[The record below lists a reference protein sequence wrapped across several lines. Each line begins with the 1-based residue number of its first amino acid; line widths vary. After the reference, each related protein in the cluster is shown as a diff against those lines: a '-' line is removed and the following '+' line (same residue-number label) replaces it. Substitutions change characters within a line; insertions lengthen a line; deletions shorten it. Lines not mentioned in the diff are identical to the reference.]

1 MSSIICKEVC
11 IGTSVNLFVDSN
23 EKVVE
28 TTIYIPLGR
37 DLELYTNIFNSINDG
52 RLYMLMGDDVEI
64 STEVEVRGYVPFPVD
79 ERFKNIVAL
88 SVEGNDFI
96 GDILEDNKT
105 NNVLLSLRDGILAL
119 LASPLSE
126 MGSGKVLD
134 LKRLASDVDSAII
147 NYNDVLE
154 AYKIIPTKVRRHLD
168 VFSFINTFSVDGL
181 VSDEIDRLR
190 NFVGK

>member
-23 EKVVE
+23 DEVVE

-37 DLELYTNIFNSINDG
+37 DLELYTSIFNSLNDG

-64 STEVEVRGYVPFPVD
+64 STEVKVRGYVPFPVD
-79 ERFKNIVAL
+79 ERFRNIIAL
-88 SVEGNDFI
+88 SVEGTEFI
-96 GDILEDNKT
+96 GDILEDYKT
-105 NNVLLSLRDGILAL
+105 DNTLLALRENILTL

-126 MGSGKVLD
+126 IGSGGVFD
-134 LKRLASDVDSAII
+134 LKKLASDIDKVII

-154 AYKIIPTKVRRHLD
+154 AYKIIPTKIRRHLD
-168 VFSFINTFSVDGL
+168 VFSFTNTFSLDGL
-181 VSDEIDRLR
+181 IPDEIDRLR
-190 NFVGK
+190 DFVGK

>member
-64 STEVEVRGYVPFPVD
+64 STEMKVRGYVPFPVD

-105 NNVLLSLRDGILAL
+105 NNALLSLRDGILAL

-134 LKRLASDVDSAII
+134 LKKLASDVDRAII

-168 VFSFINTFSVDGL
+168 VFSFINTFSVAGL
-181 VSDEIDRLR
+181 IPDEIDRLR

>member
-23 EKVVE
+23 DEVVE

-37 DLELYTNIFNSINDG
+37 DLELYTSIFNSLNDG

-64 STEVEVRGYVPFPVD
+64 STEVKVRGYVPFPVD

-126 MGSGKVLD
+126 IGSGGVFD
-134 LKRLASDVDSAII
+134 LKKLASDIDKVII

-154 AYKIIPTKVRRHLD
+154 AYKIIPTKIRRHLD
-168 VFSFINTFSVDGL
+168 VFSFTNTFSLDGL
-181 VSDEIDRLR
+181 IPDEIDRLR
-190 NFVGK
+190 AFTER

>member
-11 IGTSVNLFVDSN
+11 IGAAVNLVVDSN
-23 EKVVE
+23 DEVVE

-37 DLELYTNIFNSINDG
+37 DLELYTSIFNSLNDG

-64 STEVEVRGYVPFPVD
+64 STEVKVRGYVPFPID

-126 MGSGKVLD
+126 IGSGGVFD
-134 LKRLASDVDSAII
+134 LKKLASDIDKVII

-154 AYKIIPTKVRRHLD
+154 AYKIIPTKIRRHLD
-168 VFSFINTFSVDGL
+168 VFSFTNTFSLDGL
-181 VSDEIDRLR
+181 IPDEIDRLR
-190 NFVGK
+190 AFTER

>member
-1 MSSIICKEVC
+1 MLSVVCKEVC
-11 IGTSVNLFVDSN
+11 IGASVNLFVDSN
-23 EKVVE
+23 DEVVE

-37 DLELYTNIFNSINDG
+37 DLELYTSIFNSLNDG

-105 NNVLLSLRDGILAL
+105 NNALLSLRDGILAL

-134 LKRLASDVDSAII
+134 LKKLASDVDRAII

-181 VSDEIDRLR
+181 IPDEIDRLR
-190 NFVGK
+190 DFVGK

>member
-1 MSSIICKEVC
+1 MLSVVCKEVC

-105 NNVLLSLRDGILAL
+105 NNALLSLRDGILAL